1 LHFVGFLGL
10 GCSFCFVALSDGEN
24 DDVQLVVSIGGIDGD
39 HQHQMFITY
48 AHAENMRMLY
58 WC

>member
-1 LHFVGFLGL
+1 
-10 GCSFCFVALSDGEN
+10 LSDGED

-48 AHAENMRMLY
+48 AHVESMHMLY